1 MCLDQSYIYKSLRK
15 VVVMGQTLLHFR
27 GEMAVHLPMLQS
39 DRMSIS
45 LEENDYA

>member
-1 MCLDQSYIYKSLRK
+1 
-15 VVVMGQTLLHFR
+15 MGETKLCFR

-45 LEENDYA
+45 LEENNHA